1 VYILKFNANFVSKF
15 KHKGMQTFIIKKG
28 HFDIFVYAFENYKIT
43 ILLFLFLLTAFHVHS
58 QEDSPIS
65 LTYQSSLVGIGNSYV
80 YDSYLSPLKYN
91 GLNIGLFYEQMRM
104 MGLGSGNFSSQHQF
118 FINYSYTENK
128 TKTAS
133 NQTGLLEYNFGMPY
147 RFNLNGNFQVF
158 AGPQANILL
167 GFIYNSRNGNN
178 PASAKA
184 NVNLGLSGIAAYK
197 LMIKSQPVRFR
208 YQLNLPVVGSM
219 YSPQFGESYYE
230 IKLGNSEQLFYL
242 SSFHN
247 HFAFKN
253 ILSAEIPLNWF
264 TIRAVLVNSF
274 YQTKINNLTTQWR
287 SNTFYLGVSKNF
299 YVVNGRKPDNGKHS
313 NVFK

>member
-1 VYILKFNANFVSKF
+1 
-15 KHKGMQTFIIKKG
+15 MM
-28 HFDIFVYAFENYKIT
+28 AFPAY
-43 ILLFLFLLTAFHVHS
+43 S
-58 QEDSPIS
+58 QEEKPIP
-65 LTYQSSLVGIGNSYV
+65 LMYQSSLVGIGTGHI
-80 YDSYLSPLKYN
+80 YDSYLSPLKYS

-104 MGLGSGNFSSQHQF
+104 IGLGNGNFSSQHQF

-133 NQTGLLEYNFGMPY
+133 NRAGFVEYDYGMPY
-147 RFNLNGNFQVF
+147 RFRFNENFQVF
-158 AGPQANILL
+158 AGPQAGVLL

-178 PASAKA
+178 PASAKV

-208 YQLNLPVVGSM
+208 YQLNLPMIGSM

-230 IKLGNSEQLFYL
+230 IGLGNSEKLFYM

-247 HFAFKN
+247 QFIFKN
-253 ILSAEIPLNWF
+253 ILSVELPLNWV
-264 TIRAVLVNSF
+264 TIRAALINSF
-274 YQTKINNLTTQWR
+274 YQTKINDLTTQWR

-313 NVFK
+313 TVFK